1 MQWNWPGNVREL
13 RNIIERATV
22 GCPTDIITR
31 EGLPLASA
39 PRPAAPAETT
49 TAAVEDAVVIPVGT
63 KLDDAERDLLLRTL
77 AKHDGNKTR
86 AADILGITPKTLRS
100 KLARYEGREP
110 A

>member
-1 MQWNWPGNVREL
+1 MQWSWPGNVREL
-13 RNIIERATV
+13 RNAIERATV
-22 GCPTDIITR
+22 ACPGDIITR
-31 EGLPLASA
+31 DLLPIAPT
-39 PRPAAPAETT
+39 PRPAA
-49 TAAVEDAVVIPVGT
+49 AADADAPVNEDAVVIPVGT

-77 AKHDGNKTR
+77 ARYEGNKTR

>member
-1 MQWNWPGNVREL
+1 M
-13 RNIIERATV
+13 
-22 GCPTDIITR
+22 
-31 EGLPLASA
+31 
-39 PRPAAPAETT
+39 
-49 TAAVEDAVVIPVGT
+49 VIPVGT